1 MEEQPIIQNLFMQFL
16 SLPGTGLLVRSKL
29 RSLRNTDGQAEKENQ
44 NKNFDLTV
52 ASSSSSMDSLRIPSR
67 NNLRTPLNVPRSPT
81 SSRASSR
88 RSSPDFKGM
97 RRGSKIKQFYFPE
110 GPPISPQTNRR
121 DTITMKSFFKNH
133 DDGGLTEEDF
143 FSITTSFC
151 GMSSYCNAVL
161 FNRIDEKKTGR
172 VTMAMFH
179 DYYTAHLQKFDTATR
194 LFRLLNSTEKD
205 GRRFLTRDSF
215 SPLVDEVGDRHPGLQ
230 FLKSHP
236 EFQARYSQTVKARI
250 FYKVNKMANE
260 QLSLRELKRSNFC
273 QVLSLLDE
281 EDDINKIHDYFSY
294 EHFYVIYCK
303 YKPADCSC
311 RRERPVT
318 MIFVVSL
325 LVIVEVVFW
334 ELDEDHDF
342 EIDIKD
348 LMRYDDFALTTKVI
362 QRVMEGCGRPFVSQ
376 TPGRMGY
383 EDFVVFLMSEVDKTS
398 DIRILTIVFTRII
411 PFFGENK
418 GLSRAVFGHL
428 KDKIKQKGKGVWGV
442 ESKFTKRDIRNT
454 KMATQFFNIIFNLT
468 KHVLAEQRDPIL
480 IHQVHSTPELCDWD
494 RYAINEYIKLA
505 ESEIQDNEALDQSE
519 DLDWEEEKDIDMAGD
534 IDDEAP

>member
-1 MEEQPIIQNLFMQFL
+1 
-16 SLPGTGLLVRSKL
+16 
-29 RSLRNTDGQAEKENQ
+29 
-44 NKNFDLTV
+44 
-52 ASSSSSMDSLRIPSR
+52 
-67 NNLRTPLNVPRSPT
+67 
-81 SSRASSR
+81 
-88 RSSPDFKGM
+88 
-97 RRGSKIKQFYFPE
+97 
-110 GPPISPQTNRR
+110 
-121 DTITMKSFFKNH
+121 MKSFFKNH

-215 SPLVDEVGDRHPGLQ
+215 SPLVDEVVDRHPGLQ

-303 YKPADCSC
+303 
-311 RRERPVT
+311 
-318 MIFVVSL
+318 
-325 LVIVEVVFW
+325 FW

-398 DIRILTIVFTRII
+398 DISLEFWFRCLDLDGDGVIAAYELEYFFAEQASRLQQLSQEEVLFTDVLCQL
-411 PFFGENK
+411 N
-418 GLSRAVFGHL
+418 
-428 KDKIKQKGKGVWGV
+428 DMIKPAV